1 MSAEGGGH
9 ACLAI
14 LLSNRY
20 ASKGY
25 RRRALMLTPF
35 RDYDDDGGL
44 NEEGR
49 TEGRRCVD

>member
-9 ACLAI
+9 ACLTI
-14 LLSNRY
+14 LLPNRY

-25 RRRALMLTPF
+25 RRRTLRLTPF
-35 RDYDDDGGL
+35 GGYDDDGGL

-49 TEGRRCVD
+49 TDGRRCVD